1 MHGREGE
8 VHQKYALER
17 DSQDAGALEFAP
29 GSHWLY
35 SDFGFG
41 LLGTLMA
48 DKIIPGQEKPP
59 FAAAVARE
67 ITDPLGMMGTVIET
81 KATDLAVPYY
91 LDGTRAPLWNN
102 TGAIAGG
109 GGLGQHPPRTCRFG
123 LQQLSATETTRSN
136 QS

>member
-1 MHGREGE
+1 
-8 VHQKYALER
+8 
-17 DSQDAGALEFAP
+17 
-29 GSHWLY
+29 
-35 SDFGFG
+35 
-41 LLGTLMA
+41 
-48 DKIIPGQEKPP
+48 
-59 FAAAVARE
+59 
-67 ITDPLGMMGTVIET
+67 MMGTVIET

-109 GGLGQHPPRTCRFG
+109 GGLVSTAEDMSIW